1 MDGRALVEAES
12 DDVILRLISR
22 SEDVTL
28 GVIDSVGLTLGLTDS
43 VGITLGLT
51 DEVGVTLGVIV

>member
-1 MDGRALVEAES
+1 MDG
-12 DDVILRLISR
+12 VILRLISR

-28 GVIDSVGLTLGLTDS
+28 GVIDSLG
-43 VGITLGLT
+43 VTLGLT